1 MPTYINLINFT
12 DRGVANYRETI
23 DRARDYWTQIE
34 QAGGRVHQEFW
45 TMGAYDIVVIFEAPD
60 DETATRLALQVSAL
74 GNVRTSTT
82 RAFTTDEMSSIL
94 ERAG

>member
-1 MPTYINLINFT
+1 MATYINLINFT
-12 DRGVANYRETI
+12 DRGVGNYRETI
-23 DRARDYWTQIE
+23 DRAREYWTLIE
-34 QAGGRVHQEFW
+34 QAGGKVHQELW

-74 GNVRTSTT
+74 GNVRTSTA
-82 RAFTTDEMSSIL
+82 RAFTADEMAGIL

>member
-23 DRARDYWTQIE
+23 DRARDYWTLIE
-34 QAGGRVHQEFW
+34 QAGGQVHQEFW

-74 GNVRTSTT
+74 GNVRTSTA
-82 RAFTTDEMSSIL
+82 RAFTPDEMIGIL